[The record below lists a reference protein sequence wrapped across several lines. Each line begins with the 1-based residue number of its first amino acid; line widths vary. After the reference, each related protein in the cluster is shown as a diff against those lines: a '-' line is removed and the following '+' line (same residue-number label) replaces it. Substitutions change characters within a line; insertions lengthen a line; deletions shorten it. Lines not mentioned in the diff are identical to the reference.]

1 MHTIEHTWVLRENH
15 ENQPV
20 RRYCRNCGRTVP
32 FFDTNIRRHNSN
44 GKNIY
49 RFAIYKCERD
59 HTWNEKLAI
68 YKAFTDHREVPD
80 TEFALESEFGEEIAP
95 LPTLPLLEYQEKG
108 VQEVTIRIER
118 AGSRYRLDKLLSE
131 QIEGW
136 SRSQI
141 VRKIKDGQIRLN
153 EQETKPSAVL
163 SAADMI
169 QIRIGVRN

>member
-1 MHTIEHTWVLRENH
+1 MLTEVRYGESPFFR
-15 ENQPV
+15 PV
-20 RRYCRNCGRTVP
+20 QRYGRTVL
-32 FFDTNIRRHNSN
+32 FFDTNVRRHNAN

-49 RFAIYKCERD
+49 RFAIYKCEKN

-80 TEFALESEFGEEIAP
+80 TEFSEEIAP
-95 LPTLPLLEYQEKG
+95 LSTLPLHEYQQKG

-118 AGSRYRLDKLLSE
+118 AEARVRLDKLLSE

-136 SRSQI
+136 SRSEI

-163 SAADMI
+163 SASDII
-169 QIRIGVRN
+169 QIMIE

>member
-1 MHTIEHTWVLRENH
+1 MHIIEHTWVLREIH

-20 RRYCRNCGRTVP
+20 RRHCSNCGRIVL
-32 FFDTNIRRHNSN
+32 FFDTNIRRHNAN

-49 RFAIYKCERD
+49 RFAIYKCEKN

-80 TEFALESEFGEEIAP
+80 TEFSEEIAP
-95 LPTLPLLEYQEKG
+95 LPTLPLHEYQEKG

-118 AGSRYRLDKLLSE
+118 AEARFRLDKLLSE

-136 SRSQI
+136 SRSEI
-141 VRKIKDGQIRLN
+141 VRKIKDGHIRLN

-163 SAADMI
+163 SAADII
-169 QIRIGVRN
+169 QILIE